1 MITKDKLPHII
12 SLVDDESEEIRDY
25 VIKDLNDYGTDLESD
40 LVEFSDI
47 LNLKNLQAIK
57 PIIEKNRRQWLLANW
72 KNWYS
77 PFSELEKIEVAMNL
91 ISKFQLGILQQTPL
105 TIKLDIVA
113 GNFLNLYPYGNEM
126 DLSHYLFQILNLKG
140 NKDDYYNPLNSNL
153 YHTFETGLALPIT
166 LVLIYILVAD
176 RVGLKVVGCNFPGH
190 YLAKIEVDGE
200 MLLIDCF
207 NEGKIVFES
216 DLEDLSE
223 EAREALITIINTPLS
238 ARTIIKRVLSNL
250 INAYKEKEDVVHQQ
264 FFKELMLS
272 APLR

>member
-126 DLSHYLFQILNLKG
+126 DLSHYLFQFLNLKG

-190 YLAKIEVDGE
+190 FLAKIEVDGE